1 MIASLM
7 GISLILSACN
17 SATPAGTTAPTGTT
31 ASSTA
36 ASSTAASGSTVAAST
51 TQATATSAQTTSSV
65 KTSTPTRESLTFATY
80 DDLITFDF
88 DQAVDLFN
96 KTFPN
101 SKITS
106 IDFDFADISWFY
118 VIQDIDAVDST
129 LERSLR
135 LNAVTGKIW
144 SQEEANDDNDDKV
157 IDLNSIITF
166 KEAFELAKADTSPDS
181 VIKEWQLDWDWFG
194 GDFIWYEFDLTNPDA
209 ELQINAITRAIIK

>member
-1 MIASLM
+1 MIKKGMIASLM

-31 ASSTA
+31 

-101 SKITS
+101 SKLTS

-118 VIQDIDAVDST
+118 VIQGIDAVDST

-144 SQEEANDDNDDKV
+144 SQEEANDDNDDKNTSYCAHRNTPKKV
-157 IDLNSIITF
+157 
-166 KEAFELAKADTSPDS
+166 KE
-181 VIKEWQLDWDWFG
+181 LDWAWPSR
-194 GDFIWYEFDLTNPDA
+194 DFAASRVLIAHQRRSYLLRT
-209 ELQINAITRAIIK
+209 